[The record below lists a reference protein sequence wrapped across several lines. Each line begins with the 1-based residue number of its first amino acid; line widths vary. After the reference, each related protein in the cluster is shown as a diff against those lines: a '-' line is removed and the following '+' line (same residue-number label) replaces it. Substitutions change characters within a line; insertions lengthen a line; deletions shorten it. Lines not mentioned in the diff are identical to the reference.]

1 MLVFLYSPERPDKNN
16 NKDFYREVKQAALLL
31 SKKHK
36 KVSKN
41 TYQRND
47 FLNYDWIPF
56 AMPSLPFYLIAERKL
71 C

>member
-36 KVSKN
+36 KVSPQK
-41 TYQRND
+41 
-47 FLNYDWIPF
+47 
-56 AMPSLPFYLIAERKL
+56 SH
-71 C
+71 

>member
-41 TYQRND
+41 PLKLLLDSFRD
-47 FLNYDWIPF
+47 AF
-56 AMPSLPFYLIAERKL
+56 IAVLFVR
-71 C
+71 

>member
-36 KVSKN
+36 KVSQKN
-41 TYQRND
+41 ANYQKSD
-47 FLNYDWIPF
+47 L
-56 AMPSLPFYLIAERKL
+56 
-71 C
+71 

>member
-36 KVSKN
+36 KVRPRNEKSLLKHSKCTYFN
-41 TYQRND
+41 TKL
-47 FLNYDWIPF
+47 FL
-56 AMPSLPFYLIAERKL
+56 KGV
-71 C
+71 

>member
-36 KVSKN
+36 KVSKKTPIKGTIFKN
-41 TYQRND
+41 IIG
-47 FLNYDWIPF
+47 FLSRCLYCRSI
-56 AMPSLPFYLIAERKL
+56 
-71 C
+71 